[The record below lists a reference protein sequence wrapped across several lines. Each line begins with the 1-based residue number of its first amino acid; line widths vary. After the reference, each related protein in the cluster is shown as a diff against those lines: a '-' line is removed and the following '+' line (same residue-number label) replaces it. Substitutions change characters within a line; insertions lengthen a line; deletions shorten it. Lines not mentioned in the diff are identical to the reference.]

1 MPVQFRIRFK
11 VLVITL
17 KAIHGVVPEYIND
30 LIGIKSISRY
40 SLRSSFSLSCNE
52 REKKGTLGHRAFCVA
67 TPKLW
72 NSLP

>member
-11 VLVITL
+11 VQVITL

-40 SLRSSFSLSCNE
+40 SLRSSE
-52 REKKGTLGHRAFCVA
+52 REK
-67 TPKLW
+67 
-72 NSLP
+72 